1 MTAHRESFESNPSSG
16 GQSTVQDYNINLK
29 LFNKLQ
35 KRYLAEAIIGTQWT
49 AMSPTDGFFLAQE
62 SGSMVKVKIPQS
74 QTVINVNPNQF
85 EKLNLEI
92 IGQKANY
99 RMEQFMDS
107 MCKKLAAT

>member
-1 MTAHRESFESNPSSG
+1 
-16 GQSTVQDYNINLK
+16 
-29 LFNKLQ
+29 
-35 KRYLAEAIIGTQWT
+35 
-49 AMSPTDGFFLAQE
+49 MSPTDGFFLAQE
-62 SGSMVKVKIPQS
+62 NGSMVKVKIPQS

-85 EKLNLEI
+85 EKQNLEI